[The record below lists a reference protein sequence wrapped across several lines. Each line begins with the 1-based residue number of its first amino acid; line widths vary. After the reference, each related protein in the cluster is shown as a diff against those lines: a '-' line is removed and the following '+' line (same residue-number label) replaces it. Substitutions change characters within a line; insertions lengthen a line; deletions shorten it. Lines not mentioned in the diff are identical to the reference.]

1 MRKKYFA
8 VANTYN
14 IKQHL
19 GVKNIQYSF
28 SAKSLNH
35 APKCQISYKP
45 DYDAGFF
52 QHIRFYEII
61 FNNKEQPIRLH
72 ALGVV
77 DDDAF
82 FELGWFDYTEHMSK
96 INFKNFFLINNKN
109 ECYFNSAEEMYEALH
124 NWVMAVA
131 EEKVRER
138 IIDGIRAEEGE
149 F

>member
-28 SAKSLNH
+28 SEKTLNH
-35 APKCQISYKP
+35 APKCQFSYNL
-45 DYDAGFF
+45 DYESGFF
-52 QHIRFYEII
+52 QHIRFYEIF

-77 DDDAF
+77 DDVLFD
-82 FELGWFDYTEHMSK
+82 LGWFDYTEHMSE
-96 INFKNFFLINNKN
+96 INFKNFFLTNNKN
-109 ECYFNSAEEMYEALH
+109 ECYFNSVEEMYEALH
-124 NWVMAVA
+124 YWVMTVA

-138 IIDGIRAEEGE
+138 IIDAIRAEEGE

>member
-1 MRKKYFA
+1 MNKKYFV

-28 SAKSLNH
+28 SANSLNH
-35 APKCQISYKP
+35 APKCQITYSP
-45 DYDAGFF
+45 DYEAGFF
-52 QHIRFYEII
+52 QYIRFYEIF
-61 FNNKEQPIRLH
+61 FNTQGDPVRLH

-77 DDDAF
+77 DDDVL
-82 FELGWFDYTEHMSK
+82 FELGWFEYAEHMSK
-96 INFKNFFLINNKN
+96 INYKNFFLANNKD
-109 ECYFNSAEEMYEALH
+109 EYYFNSVEEMYEALH
-124 NWVMAVA
+124 DWGMAVA

-138 IIDGIRAEEGE
+138 IIDAIQDEEGE